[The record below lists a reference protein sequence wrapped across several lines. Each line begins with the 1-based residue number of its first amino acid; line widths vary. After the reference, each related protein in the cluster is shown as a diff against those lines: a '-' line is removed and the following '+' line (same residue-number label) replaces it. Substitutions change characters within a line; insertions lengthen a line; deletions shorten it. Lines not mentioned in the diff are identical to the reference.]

1 MIKIISVVGARPNF
15 IKIAPLNNAF
25 KNYCGIKHL
34 ICHTGQHFDENMS
47 GIFFQELGIPVPDF
61 FLGISGGSH
70 ATQTAGI
77 MIEIEKVLLNEKPDL
92 VIVPGDVNS
101 TMASAIVASKLGI
114 PVAHI
119 ESGLRSFDRSMPEE
133 INRIVTDALSDF
145 LFVSERSGIN
155 NLIREGIPSE
165 KIFFVGNIMIDSLI
179 NYLPIIEKSTILSRF
194 VSDNEP
200 YLLVTFHRPSNVD
213 EPEKL
218 THLMELLLKLSSEI
232 KVIFPVHPRTR
243 KNISELKIN
252 NLYGLNKSKLLMTE
266 PLGYIDFLRLV
277 KNASAVITDSG
288 GVQEETTFLGVQ
300 CITMRNNTER
310 PVTVEVGTNRITG
323 TNIEEVKKSVYEVL
337 NGNIKK
343 GSIPELW
350 DGKTAQRIAKIITE
364 KFSVAN

>member
-1 MIKIISVVGARPNF
+1 MIKVISVVGTRPNF
-15 IKIAPLNNAF
+15 IKIAPLINAF
-25 KNYCGIKHL
+25 KDYCGIKHL
-34 ICHTGQHFDENMS
+34 VCHTGQHFDENMS
-47 GIFFQELGIPVPDF
+47 GVFFKELGIPVPDF

-70 ATQTAGI
+70 AIQTAGI
-77 MIEIEKVLLNEKPDL
+77 MMELEKVLFNEKPDL

-101 TMASAIVASKLGI
+101 TLASAIVASKLGI
-114 PVAHI
+114 PLAHI

-133 INRIVTDALSDF
+133 INRIVTDVLSDF
-145 LFVSERSGIN
+145 LFVTEKSGIN

-179 NYLPIIEKSTILSRF
+179 NYLPIIEKSTILSHL

-213 EPEKL
+213 DPEKL
-218 THLMELLLKLSSEI
+218 TNLMEFLLELSCEI

-243 KNISELKIN
+243 KNITRIKNKNLFAVN
-252 NLYGLNKSKLLMTE
+252 NSRLLLIE
-266 PLGYIDFLRLV
+266 PLGYLDFLALV

-288 GVQEETTFLGVQ
+288 GIQEETTFLGVQ

-350 DGKTAQRIAKIITE
+350 DGRTAQRIVQIIAE
-364 KFSVAN
+364 KFNVKN